1 MNFYWCIALAR
12 ARPGLVRG
20 SNEENLLKKV
30 RKMGMTDI
38 KGEAVTAM
46 TGNFFFL
53 LFAWTFTVWV
63 DREIVGGL
71 YVARETQTRMP
82 EYYHSTRITTKAPEY
97 QQIRKTKTEANWV

>member
-63 DREIVGGL
+63 VSRNCRWTL
-71 YVARETQTRMP
+71 CRARNPDQNA
-82 EYYHSTRITTKAPEY
+82 RILP
-97 QQIRKTKTEANWV
+97 